1 MERDDDHTFRRA
13 GTLIRSFREGRFSE
27 ELDDIVSAAE
37 GEGDR
42 ESALENIAYVL
53 VDVCA
58 ELTTIANMLLTFGA
72 ERSALDEDQLL
83 SGICAY
89 TSE

>member
-13 GTLIRSFREGRFSE
+13 GTLIKSFRDGTFSE

-42 ESALENIAYVL
+42 ESALENIAMVL

-58 ELTTIANMLLTFGA
+58 ELTTVANMLLTFGA
-72 ERSALDEDQLL
+72 ERSALDEAQLL
-83 SGICAY
+83 SAIC
-89 TSE
+89 TFTPE

>member
-13 GTLIRSFREGRFSE
+13 GTLIRSFRDGTFSE

-37 GEGDR
+37 EEGD
-42 ESALENIAYVL
+42 SDSPLENIASVL

-83 SGICAY
+83 SGICAFP
-89 TSE
+89 SE